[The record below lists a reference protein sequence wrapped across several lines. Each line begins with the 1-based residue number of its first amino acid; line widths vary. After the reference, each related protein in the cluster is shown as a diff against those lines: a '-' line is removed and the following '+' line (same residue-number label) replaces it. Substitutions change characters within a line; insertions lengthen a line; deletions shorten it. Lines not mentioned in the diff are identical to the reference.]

1 MDSDAAKIL
10 IQKIKEKQESIND
23 LAARIDKA
31 NFIARRMEQERLK
44 AKQSQEAADKLRK
57 VALTA
62 LQILERPPCSN

>member
-62 LQILERPPCSN
+62 L